1 MRARFQRLATS
12 GELLFFLWKAKRWW
26 LIPVVVILLAF
37 GLIVAIGQSSALAP
51 IIYTLF

>member
-1 MRARFQRLATS
+1 MGMRFGKLSTS
-12 GELLFFLWKAKRWW
+12 GELLFYLWQAKRWW
-26 LIPVVVILLAF
+26 LLPVVVVLLAF

>member
-1 MRARFQRLATS
+1 MGKHLQKLATS
-12 GELLFFLWKAKRWW
+12 GELLLYLWRARRWW
-26 LIPVVVILLAF
+26 MIPVVVLLLAF

>member
-1 MRARFQRLATS
+1 MRALFQKLATS
-12 GELLFFLWKAKRWW
+12 GELLLYLWQAKRWW
-26 LIPVVVILLAF
+26 LIPVVVVLLAF

>member
-1 MRARFQRLATS
+1 MGKHFQKLATS
-12 GELLFFLWKAKRWW
+12 GELLLYLWQAKRWW
-26 LIPVVVILLAF
+26 MIPVVVVLLAF

>member
-1 MRARFQRLATS
+1 MRFGKLSTS
-12 GELLFFLWKAKRWW
+12 AELLLYLWQAKRYW
-26 LIPVVVILLAF
+26 LIPVVVVLLAF

>member
-1 MRARFQRLATS
+1 MRMRFQRLSTS
-12 GELLFFLWKAKRWW
+12 GELLVFLWRTGRWW
-26 LIPVVVILLAF
+26 MIPVVVVLLAF

>member
-1 MRARFQRLATS
+1 MGMRFGKLSTS
-12 GELLFFLWKAKRWW
+12 GELLLYLWQAKRYW
-26 LIPVVVILLAF
+26 LIPVVVVLLAF

>member
-1 MRARFQRLATS
+1 MGIRFGRLATS
-12 GELLFFLWKAKRWW
+12 GELLLYFWQAKRYW
-26 LIPVVVILLAF
+26 LIPVVVVLLAF

>member
-1 MRARFQRLATS
+1 MGKHFQRLATS
-12 GELLFFLWKAKRWW
+12 GELLLYLWRAKRWW
-26 LIPVVVILLAF
+26 MIPVVVVLLAF